1 MGISCIQN
9 EMLVV
14 KKAIRNIETNN
25 KNISQNLLYLN
36 SDITAERFYK
46 RAETMQKYMK
56 ERGINYA
63 DSVVLDG

>member
-14 KKAIRNIETNN
+14 KKAIRNIETN

-46 RAETMQKYMK
+46 RAETM
-56 ERGINYA
+56 
-63 DSVVLDG
+63 